1 MKPRTLAEL
10 ADALGMGAID
20 DTDAVIQ
27 RVVTDS
33 REVRSGDLFVG
44 VTGEAFDGN
53 AFVEAA
59 VGAGA
64 VGVVTSRN
72 DVDGIPRLHVADPLA
87 ALRDIAALARRELS
101 IPVVAITGSSGKTST
116 KDLLAGALPNSWV
129 SPRSFNNEIGVP
141 LTVLATP
148 GDVDFLV
155 AEVGSRGRGHIEYL
169 MAAVR
174 PDVSIITNLGVVHLE
189 TFGTTDD
196 LADAKYELVEALQH
210 DGTAVLPAGDL
221 RLHRGHP
228 GRTLTFGPEEH
239 ADVRVAEVTVDELGY
254 PSFELSYREHAAS
267 VTLAVAGAHQALNAA
282 AAVAA
287 GLALGVDFDQLV
299 AGIQTATGSQ
309 WRMEIHRGRF
319 TVVNDA
325 YNANPDSVE
334 AAMRTVAEMPGRHI
348 AVLGTMAEL
357 GPLEQSEHERIGR
370 LAADLGFAPIITV
383 GDEPGIARAAGPI
396 ARNVA
401 DADAAYDVV
410 SRIVG
415 DDDVVLVKA
424 SRAVGLE
431 QLALRLAA
439 EVTG

>member
-1 MKPRTLAEL
+1 MRSRLLSQL
-10 ADALGMGAID
+10 ADSLGLVVHGD
-20 DTDAVIQ
+20 GGVVIE
-27 RVVTDS
+27 RVTTDS
-33 REVRSGDLFVG
+33 REARPGDLFVA
-44 VTGEAFDGN
+44 VAGEAFDGN
-53 AFVEAA
+53 SFVEAA
-59 VGAGA
+59 LDAGA
-64 VGVVTSRN
+64 SAVVTSRE
-72 DVDGIPRLHVADPLA
+72 DLTGVSRLVVADTLRTLRDLA
-87 ALRDIAALARRELS
+87 AIARGELA
-101 IPVVAITGSSGKTST
+101 IPVIAITGSSGKTST
-116 KDLLAGALPNSWV
+116 KDLLAGALPNAWV

-148 GDVDFLV
+148 PDADFLV
-155 AEVGSRGRGHIEYL
+155 AEVGSRGRGHITYL
-169 MAAVR
+169 MPAVL

-196 LADAKYELVEALQH
+196 LADAKYELVEALE
-210 DGTAVLPAGDL
+210 DNGTAILPAGDS
-221 RLHRGHP
+221 RLHRHHP

-239 ADVRVAEVTVDELGY
+239 ADVLVGAVSINELGY
-254 PSFELSYREHAAS
+254 PSFELTYREHTAT

-287 GLALGVDFDQLV
+287 GIALGVDFGDLID
-299 AGIQTATGSQ
+299 GIQTATGSQ

-334 AAMRTVAEMPGRHI
+334 AAMKTVAEMPGRHI

-370 LAADLGFAPIITV
+370 LAADLGFATVITV
-383 GDEPGIARAAGPI
+383 GDEPGIAKAAGPI

-410 SRIVG
+410 SRMVG
-415 DDDVVLVKA
+415 DNDVVLVKA

-439 EVTG
+439 EVAG